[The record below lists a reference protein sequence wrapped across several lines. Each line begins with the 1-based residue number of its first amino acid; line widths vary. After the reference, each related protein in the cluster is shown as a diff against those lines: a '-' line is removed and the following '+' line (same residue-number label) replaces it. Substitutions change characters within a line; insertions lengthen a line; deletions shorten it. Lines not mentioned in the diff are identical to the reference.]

1 MGLDIGPDS
10 IKSFSQTLDTT
21 KTVIW
26 NGPMGVFEFE
36 KFAAGTD
43 VSKLPCTYTYPS
55 QNFRSIL
62 AKCTAACAGD
72 CQEVG

>member
-10 IKSFSQTLDTT
+10 IKTFSKTLETT

-43 VSKLPCTYTYPS
+43 VSDTLHTSYLHLCV
-55 QNFRSIL
+55 L
-62 AKCTAACAGD
+62 
-72 CQEVG
+72 

>member
-1 MGLDIGPDS
+1 
-10 IKSFSQTLDTT
+10 
-21 KTVIW
+21 
-26 NGPMGVFEFE
+26 MGVFEFE

>member
-1 MGLDIGPDS
+1 MGLDVGPDC
-10 IKSFSQTLDTT
+10 IKTFAEALDTA

-43 VSKLPCTYTYPS
+43 VSTIS
-55 QNFRSIL
+55 HNVHSSISYSL
-62 AKCTAACAGD
+62 LLLIAAVVVSGNREA
-72 CQEVG
+72 VG